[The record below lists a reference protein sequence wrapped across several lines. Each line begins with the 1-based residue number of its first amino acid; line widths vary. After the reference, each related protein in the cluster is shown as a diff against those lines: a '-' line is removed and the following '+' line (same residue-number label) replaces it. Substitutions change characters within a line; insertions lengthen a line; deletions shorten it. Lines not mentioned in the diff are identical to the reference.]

1 MPKVALAD
9 TLMDWDILIRA
20 AREKV
25 GAQPELAA
33 VLDQLE
39 ERMERVKALD
49 VERQALEARRR
60 QLKLDLD
67 RTRDEGKDLASR
79 ARSLL
84 KSVIPPSDE
93 RLLEYRVRPRRAYG
107 KRKPKPDENG

>member
-1 MPKVALAD
+1 MPKAALAD

-20 AREKV
+20 ARKKMD
-25 GAQPELAA
+25 GQPEIAA

-67 RTRDEGKDLASR
+67 MARDEGKDFASR
-79 ARSLL
+79 ARNLL
-84 KSVIPPSDE
+84 KGVMSPSDE
-93 RLLEYRVRPRRAYG
+93 RLQEFRVRPRRPYG
-107 KRKPKPDENG
+107 KRKPKPAVDG